1 MGWARAAAKPLNLMG
16 GATVFVG
23 MLRKAVA
30 EGRRS
35 LREQVPSLGI
45 RGDAI
50 TFANCTME
58 SEKFIT
64 VREQTGDQVR
74 PAPGRCCPA
83 SEALVLTARAC
94 GTR

>member
-1 MGWARAAAKPLNLMG
+1 MGWARAAAKPLNLVG
-16 GATVFVG
+16 DATVFVG

-50 TFANCTME
+50 TFAN
-58 SEKFIT
+58 
-64 VREQTGDQVR
+64 
-74 PAPGRCCPA
+74 
-83 SEALVLTARAC
+83 L
-94 GTR
+94 